1 MTFAQDYWKRVART
15 FYTAFAAVAGP
26 LLIAHLA
33 GAMEDVA
40 SGNWHAL
47 KSVAIAIGTAGG
59 AAGWTAIKGLVAKGI
74 GIDPEKA
81 NMKGAFSNGA

>member
-1 MTFAQDYWKRVART
+1 
-15 FYTAFAAVAGP
+15 
-26 LLIAHLA
+26 
-33 GAMEDVA
+33 MEDVA

-47 KSVAIAIGTAGG
+47 KSVAIAVGTAGG

-81 NMKGAFSNGA
+81 NMKGAFSNGS